1 MQIACINLENGS
13 AASARECAAKGFDR
27 RQSPPTAMG

>member
-13 AASARECAAKGFDR
+13 PASARGYAVKGFDR
-27 RQSPPTAMG
+27 RQSPPAAMG